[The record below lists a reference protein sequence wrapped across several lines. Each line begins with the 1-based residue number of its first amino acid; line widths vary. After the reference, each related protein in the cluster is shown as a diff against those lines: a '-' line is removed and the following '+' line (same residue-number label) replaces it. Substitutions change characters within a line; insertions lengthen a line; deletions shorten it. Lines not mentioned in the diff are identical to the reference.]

1 MERTE
6 NLRKK
11 KKKKKRERE
20 RERESR
26 KTCIRGEPACVLIG
40 WLEMSVR
47 REFPEKKVFYPREVE
62 ERAPALPSLKQTKG
76 LELKERRSW
85 RRKGAPA
92 WETCSLKWWI
102 S

>member
-1 MERTE
+1 
-6 NLRKK
+6 
-11 KKKKKRERE
+11 
-20 RERESR
+20 
-26 KTCIRGEPACVLIG
+26 
-40 WLEMSVR
+40 MSVR

-62 ERAPALPSLKQTKG
+62 ESRKSVERRRKPHKKDKKEKGAPALPSLKQTKG

>member
-1 MERTE
+1 M
-6 NLRKK
+6 
-11 KKKKKRERE
+11 
-20 RERESR
+20 
-26 KTCIRGEPACVLIG
+26 LIG

-62 ERAPALPSLKQTKG
+62 ESRKLRSRAPKLGGSVERRRKPHKKDKKEKGAPALPSLKQTKG

>member
-1 MERTE
+1 
-6 NLRKK
+6 
-11 KKKKKRERE
+11 
-20 RERESR
+20 
-26 KTCIRGEPACVLIG
+26 
-40 WLEMSVR
+40 MSVR
-47 REFPEKKVFYPREVE
+47 REFPEKKVFYPREVVGGSV
-62 ERAPALPSLKQTKG
+62 ERRRKPHKKDKKEKGAPALPSLKQTKG